1 MPGWTLLFF
10 LAAATAAGA
19 GANSLNTLSALIA
32 VGSCGIFS
40 VLGLVS
46 AALLWMRNH

>member
-10 LAAATAAGA
+10 LAAAAAAAA
-19 GANSLNTLSALIA
+19 GANSLNLLSALIA

-40 VLGLVS
+40 ALGLVS
-46 AALLWMRNH
+46 VALLWMRNH